1 MLAYAVCRGVPLEE
15 AVIQLVRAHYPFIY
29 WRPRD
34 RKRLVVQLMDALF
47 EVPLRL
53 PGSPQED

>member
-15 AVIQLVRAHYPFIY
+15 AVVQLVRVHYPSIH
-29 WRPRD
+29 WGPRD

-47 EVPLRL
+47 KVPLRL
-53 PGSPQED
+53 SGYLQED